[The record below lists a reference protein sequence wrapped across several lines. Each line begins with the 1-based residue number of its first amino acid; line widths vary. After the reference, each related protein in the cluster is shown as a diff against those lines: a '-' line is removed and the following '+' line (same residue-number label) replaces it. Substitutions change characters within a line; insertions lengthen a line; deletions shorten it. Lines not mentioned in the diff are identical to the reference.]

1 MEKFQ
6 RDKEGR
12 RRGTKKSKNLRNI
25 RGQGKVETMEKKELD
40 VIKQQSKQ

>member
-12 RRGTKKSKNLRNI
+12 RRGTKKNKNLRNI
-25 RGQGKVETMEKKELD
+25 RGQGKVETRGEKRIRCDKTM
-40 VIKQQSKQ
+40 Q